1 MINPTQI
8 RHLKTKPGC
17 KITKFHD
24 GEGLYL
30 WVYADGKKW
39 WRFRYRRQGKE
50 KIIALGVWPVVSL
63 KEARELAEKHR
74 NIHRRGL
81 DPNIVRKAERE
92 SDAARAANSFEV
104 IAREW
109 WHKKMSEW
117 SESHKSRVLISLEK
131 DIFPWLGG
139 RPIAEITPPEI
150 LEALRRIE
158 NRGTVETAHRIM
170 GRCSMVFRYAV
181 ATGRCAFDPTR
192 DLRGALKP
200 VVSGHM
206 AAITDPA
213 KVGEL
218 LRAIYGYRGSLVV
231 CSALKLSPL
240 VFVRPGELRQAEWE
254 DFNLAGEEWRFTASK
269 TQQPHIVPLSRQAIE
284 ILQDIQK
291 LTGDGRYVFP
301 GISPDRPMSNNAV
314 LAAFRRMGIGPD
326 EMTGHGFRAMA
337 RTLLEEAL
345 HYPIEIIEQQ
355 LAHEVKDIH
364 GRAYNRTKHL
374 ERRRVMMQAWADY
387 LDKLRND
394 NK

>member
-8 RHLKTKPGC
+8 KYLTTKPGC

-39 WRFRYRRQGKE
+39 WRFRYRHQGKE
-50 KIIALGVWPVVSL
+50 KLIALGAWPTVSL
-63 KEARELAEKHR
+63 KEAREQAEKHR
-74 NIHRRGL
+74 SAHKRGL
-81 DPNIVRKAERE
+81 DPDAVRKAERE
-92 SDAARAANSFEV
+92 VYAARTTNSFEV
-104 IAREW
+104 VAREW
-109 WHKKMSEW
+109 WHKKKAEW
-117 SESHKSRVLISLEK
+117 SESHKSRILVSLEH
-131 DIFPWLGG
+131 DVFPWIGDK
-139 RPIAEITPPEI
+139 PIAEITPPEI
-150 LEALRRIE
+150 LETLRRVE
-158 NRGTVETAHRIM
+158 NRGAVETAHRIM
-170 GRCSMVFRYAV
+170 GRCSMVFRYGV
-181 ATGRCAFDPTR
+181 ATGRCVFDPTR

-206 AAITDPA
+206 AAITEPA

-218 LRAIYGYRGSLVV
+218 LRAIDGYHGSFVV
-231 CSALKLSPL
+231 SSALRLSPL
-240 VFVRPGELRQAEWE
+240 VFVRPGELRQAEWK
-254 DFNLAGEEWRFTASK
+254 DFNFADNEWRFAASK
-269 TQQPHIVPLSRQAIE
+269 THQSHIVPLSRQAIL
-284 ILQDIQK
+284 ILQDIRK

-301 GISPDRPMSNNAV
+301 GLSPDRPMSNNAI
-314 LAAFRRMGIGPD
+314 LAAFRRMGIGPE

-374 ERRRVMMQAWADY
+374 ERRREMMQAWADY
-387 LDKLRND
+387 LDDLRND
-394 NK
+394 KK